1 MNGRDRNREV
11 TRPVVKRQGLRRTLK
26 GNNLFPEGERF
37 LGTDYQ
43 LWEFGIGRACERGK
57 QKPQWKREADNRPRG
72 RSETHLQISSP
83 ELQSTVPTLS
93 QLVLLVST
101 PRA

>member
-26 GNNLFPEGERF
+26 SNNLFTEGERF

-43 LWEFGIGRACERGK
+43 LWESGKRRARERGK
-57 QKPQWKREADNRPRG
+57 QKTQWKREADNRPRE
-72 RSETHLQISSP
+72 RSDTHLQVSSP
-83 ELQSTVPTLS
+83 ELRSTLPALL